1 MKSNKIYFLL
11 QLMFFLVVPCALIWL
26 QYSDGAGVKYK
37 IPMTAILLFIFVF
50 LFAKRVWLNP
60 WLKKVSDKLGQI
72 ETLQLATTD
81 QTAVQSLKK
90 QFRSLSLIQLF
101 FNAVVPILLLGL
113 VIVTIKA
120 VETGIVKLFGAL
132 MLCAVSFAV
141 GLVFKVLEIYSVKM
155 EHEQKKEKTK

>member
-1 MKSNKIYFLL
+1 
-11 QLMFFLVVPCALIWL
+11 MFFLVVPCALIWL

-37 IPMTAILLFIFVF
+37 IPMTASLLFIFVF

-81 QTAVQSLKK
+81 QTAVQSLKR

-132 MLCAVSFAV
+132 ILCAVSFAV

>member
-11 QLMFFLVVPCALIWL
+11 QLMFFLVVPCVLIWL

-81 QTAVQSLKK
+81 QTAVQSLKR